1 MNELGFNFGVS
12 ESSAK
17 GAAGNPWR
25 SADGRSVP
33 LAARMRPRNLEEYC
47 GQKHILAPGK
57 LLRRA
62 IDADNFSSI
71 ILSGPPGVGKTS
83 LAELIALSTDAAFIR
98 LSGVTSTVADIR
110 REIVMA
116 KERRANSGRK
126 TILFVDEIHRFNRAQ
141 QDSLLPDVESGVV
154 RLIGATTFNPTF
166 YVVNALM
173 SRSLNF
179 QLEPLARE
187 DIKKLLT
194 NALTDERGFGK
205 LKVELAPE
213 AMEFFAEVCEGDGRR
228 SLNALEMAV
237 LSTPVAEDGVI
248 HVDLAVAEESVQ
260 KKVLNY
266 DDDAHYDTASAFI
279 KSMRGSDPDAA
290 VYYLAKMLHAG
301 EDIRFIARRMV
312 ILASEDIGNADPRAI
327 TLATSAMQAV
337 DLIGM
342 PEARIILAQAAT
354 YLATAPKSNAAYM
367 AINEAL
373 EDVQKNR
380 VQPIPYALRDPH
392 SAGGKANNHGKD
404 YVYPHAVGGFAVQD
418 YLSVPK
424 KYYQVAGAGYE
435 AKIKERLDYFAE
447 LRRAAAEKAAAGGE
461 NGSR

>member
-154 RLIGATTFNPTF
+154 RLIGATTFNPSF

-173 SRSLNF
+173 SRSLSF
-179 QLEPLARE
+179 QLEPLDRE
-187 DIKKLLT
+187 EIKKLLLH
-194 NALTDERGFGK
+194 AIADERGFGRLQVK
-205 LKVELAPE
+205 IDPD
-213 AMEFFAEVCEGDGRR
+213 AMDFFAEVCEGDGRK

-237 LSTPVAEDGVI
+237 LSTPVDENGFI
-248 HVDLAVAEESVQ
+248 HVTLEIAGESVQ
-260 KKVLNY
+260 KKAINY

-290 VYYLAKMLHAG
+290 IYYLAKMLEAG

-327 TLATSAMQAV
+327 TLATSIMQAV

-342 PEARIILAQAAT
+342 PEARILLAQGVT
-354 YLATAPKSNAAYM
+354 YLATAPKSNASYM
-367 AINEAL
+367 AVNEAIS
-373 EDVQKNR
+373 DVKNNR
-380 VQPIPYALRDPH
+380 VQAIPFALRDPN

-404 YVYPHAVGGFAVQD
+404 YIYVHNTGGFAVQD
-418 YLSVPK
+418 YMTVPK
-424 KYYQVAGAGYE
+424 KYYKVSGSGYE
-435 AKIKERLDYFAE
+435 AKIKERLEYFDQ
-447 LRRAAAEKAAAGGE
+447 LRQAAKAGEK
-461 NGSR
+461 

>member
-1 MNELGFNFGVS
+1 MDELFGFNFGVS
-12 ESSAK
+12 AHGEPSA
-17 GAAGNPWR
+17 GQAR
-25 SADGRSVP
+25 FSAERMP
-33 LAARMRPRNLEEYC
+33 LAARMRPRTLDEYC
-47 GQKHILAPGK
+47 GQNHILGAGK

-83 LAELIALSTDAAFIR
+83 LAELIALSTDAAFVR

-110 REIVMA
+110 REIAAA
-116 KERRANSGRK
+116 KERRSNSGRR
-126 TILFVDEIHRFNRAQ
+126 TILFVDEIHRFNRSQ

-154 RLIGATTFNPTF
+154 RLIGATTFNPQF

-187 DIKKLLT
+187 DIKKLIRQ
-194 NALTDERGFGK
+194 ALTSERGFGR
-205 LKVELAPE
+205 LQIDLSGE
-213 AMEFFAEVCEGDGRR
+213 ALEFFAEVCEGDGRR
-228 SLNALEMAV
+228 ALNALEMAV
-237 LSTPVAEDGVI
+237 LSTPVGEDGFI
-248 HVDLAVAEESVQ
+248 HVDLTCAEESVQ
-260 KKVLNY
+260 KKSVNY

-290 VYYLAKMLHAG
+290 IYYLAKMLEAG

-312 ILASEDIGNADPRAI
+312 ILASEDIGNADPRA
-327 TLATSAMQAV
+327 LQVAVSVMQAV
-337 DLIGM
+337 DLVGM
-342 PEARIILAQAAT
+342 PEARIILAQGVT
-354 YLATAPKSNAAYM
+354 YLATAPKSNASYM

-373 EDVQKNR
+373 SDVQNNR

-392 SAGGKANNHGKD
+392 SAGGKANEHGKD
-404 YVYPHAVGGFAVQD
+404 YIYPHETGGFAVQD

-424 KYYQVAGAGYE
+424 KYYKVSGSGYE
-435 AKIKERLDYFAE
+435 AKIKERLDYFDQ
-447 LRRAAAEKAAAGGE
+447 LRAAAKA
-461 NGSR
+461 GSK